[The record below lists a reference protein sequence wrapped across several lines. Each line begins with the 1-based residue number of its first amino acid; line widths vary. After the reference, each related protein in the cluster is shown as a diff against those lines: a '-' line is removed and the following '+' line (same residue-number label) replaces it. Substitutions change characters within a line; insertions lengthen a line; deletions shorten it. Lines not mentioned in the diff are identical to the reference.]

1 MLSISDIK
9 NKLAQ
14 ICNGTKV
21 KKIVL
26 FGSYAK
32 GTATL
37 ASDVDLYLVSNGAI
51 TGFDFFDLKAK
62 IEDEFKIEIDLI
74 SDLDIIPNSPI
85 EQHINEHGMVVYERQ
100 R

>member
-14 ICNGTKV
+14 ICNGTEV

-32 GTATL
+32 GTATPD
-37 ASDVDLYLVSNGAI
+37 SDVDLYLVSNGAI

-62 IEDEFKIEIDLI
+62 IEDGFKIEIDLI
-74 SDLDIIPNSPI
+74 SDLDIIPNSLI
-85 EQHINEHGMVVYERQ
+85 EKQINEHGVVVYEQ
-100 R
+100 